1 MGKEARLSQFLFFL
15 CFLKT
20 PVPFASLYIEP
31 RVVVVVVVVCPV
43 QFDFTRHLFRFGDVS
58 SSLNKRETTHT
69 NTNST

>member
-1 MGKEARLSQFLFFL
+1 MGKRPVCHSLSSSYV
-15 CFLKT
+15 FLKI

-31 RVVVVVVVVCPV
+31 RVVVVVCPV

-58 SSLNKRETTHT
+58 SLNKRETTHT